1 MDIYD
6 VAIIGGGP
14 GGLACAIK
22 AQELGLSYVILEKG
36 QRVLQGISNVQKCWQ
51 LEG

>member
-6 VAIIGGGP
+6 VVIIGAGP

-22 AQELGLSYVILEKG
+22 AKELGQSCLILEKG
-36 QRVLQGISNVQKCWQ
+36 TNVLQGIRDS
-51 LEG
+51 